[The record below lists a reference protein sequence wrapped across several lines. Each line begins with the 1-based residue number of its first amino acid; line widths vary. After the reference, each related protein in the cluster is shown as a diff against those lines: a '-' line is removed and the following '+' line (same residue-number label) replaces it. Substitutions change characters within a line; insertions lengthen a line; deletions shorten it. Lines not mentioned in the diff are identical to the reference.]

1 MQQEMNDSSGG
12 TSTEKQLLQGFDKFY
27 DKVFAQILELQLIMG
42 GTNLGEAVETLIEL
56 NQQLT
61 LDLNEAELDTSE
73 GVALEE
79 VFVQAAD
86 SLEEIQENNGF
97 LSEKDIEEIR
107 ESVVKSLPKL
117 ALLQKKVD

>member
-1 MQQEMNDSSGG
+1 
-12 TSTEKQLLQGFDKFY
+12 
-27 DKVFAQILELQLIMG
+27 MG

-79 VFVQAAD
+79 IFVQAAD
-86 SLEEIQENNGF
+86 TLEEIQENNGF